1 MVGLRV
7 TLGSTAMT
15 LVFAYGSNLA
25 HEDLRSWAERH
36 GRGPPVMRPFR
47 LGWLRDRALSYTRWS
62 SRRLGGVLD
71 VVPSRGS
78 AVDGMVFDATDEDM
92 ALLDT
97 KEGVPTS
104 YVRTLGE
111 VQVDGAVIPVAFYE
125 VPDSARAGPFPPT
138 PEYVQAVTA
147 GRRRYGLRCQSLEDP
162 ARVACGGVISRLIV
176 ERESDDLAQAVQV
189 GGIFV
194 GEAFAE
200 TSQGPVHGLCVS
212 FHDVAASL
220 GVLDQRSAS
229 TRLIVT
235 AHVGNDRFLAWRY
248 RGR

>member
-1 MVGLRV
+1 
-7 TLGSTAMT
+7 MT

-25 HEDLRSWAERH
+25 DEDLRSWAERH
-36 GRGPPVMRPFR
+36 GRPMPTMRPFG

-62 SRRLGGVLD
+62 SRRKGGVLD

-78 AVDGMVFDATDEDM
+78 AVDGMIFEATLEDM
-92 ALLDT
+92 ALLDA

-111 VQVDGAVIPVAFYE
+111 VQVDGAAIPVAFYE

-147 GRRRYGLRCQSLEDP
+147 GRRRYGLRCRSLEDP
-162 ARVACGGVISRLIV
+162 ARVVCGGIIPRLFV
-176 ERESDDLAQAVQV
+176 ERESDELAQAVQA
-189 GGIFV
+189 GGTFM

-200 TSQGPVHGLCVS
+200 TRQGPEHGLCVS
-212 FHDVAASL
+212 FHDVEAAL
-220 GVLDQRSAS
+220 GVLDRWAAAR
-229 TRLIVT
+229 TIVT
-235 AHVGNDRFLAWRY
+235 AQVGNDRFLAWRY
-248 RGR
+248 RRR